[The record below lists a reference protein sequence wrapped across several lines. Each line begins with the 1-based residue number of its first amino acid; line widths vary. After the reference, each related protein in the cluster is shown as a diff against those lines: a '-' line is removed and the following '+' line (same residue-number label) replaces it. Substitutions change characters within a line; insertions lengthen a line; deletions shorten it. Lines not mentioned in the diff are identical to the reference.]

1 MFSERMKELREAN
14 RMEQTAL
21 AAKLG
26 VSKQSVSN
34 WENNNILPSIEMLLK
49 ICDVFSVSADY
60 LLGRSNE
67 VALDVS
73 DISLDHVAHLRAII
87 DALPKKQKE
96 RNDAE

>member
-14 RMEQTAL
+14 RMEQTTL

-49 ICDVFSVSADY
+49 ICDVFSVSSDY

-73 DISLDHVAHLRAII
+73 DISLDHVAHLQAII

>member
-14 RMEQTAL
+14 RLEQTVL

-49 ICDVFSVSADY
+49 ICDVFSISADY
-60 LLGRSNE
+60 LLGLDNK
-67 VALDVS
+67 VTLDVP
-73 DISLDHVAHLRAII
+73 DIPMECVAHFQ
-87 DALPKKQKE
+87 ALVDVV
-96 RNDAE
+96 RNKTKGD

>member
-14 RMEQTAL
+14 HWEQTAL

-49 ICDVFSVSADY
+49 ICNVFSTSADY
-60 LLGRSNE
+60 LLGLDDK
-67 VALDVS
+67 VQLDVS
-73 DISLDHVAHLRAII
+73 EIPMEYVAHIQAII
-87 DALPKKQKE
+87 KALPKKTQEKE
-96 RNDAE
+96 D